1 MDLHG
6 KIAVVT
12 GAGSGIG
19 AAVTARFLEAGAALV
34 GVDRQAPPLPPE
46 VQARHAG
53 RCRGLIG
60 DVAEEATA
68 REFVRAALDGFGRL
82 DVLVNNAGV
91 SVVKP
96 IHEHT
101 PEEWDRVMAVNV
113 KSIYWAARHVIPV
126 MRRQGGGVILNTASI
141 SGVVGIP
148 GQGAYAPSK
157 GAVVQLT
164 RQMAVEYARDG
175 IRVNAIGPGT
185 VDTPLLRRAAAD
197 SGDPEAFLQ
206 GLRDGHPVGRIADVA
221 EIAPLYVFLASDE
234 ARFIT
239 GAVVMIDGGYT
250 AR

>member
-6 KIAVVT
+6 KVAVVT

-19 AAVTARFLEAGAALV
+19 AAVAARFLEAGAAV
-34 GVDRQAPPLPPE
+34 IGVDRQTPPLPPE
-46 VQARHAG
+46 VQARHDA
-53 RCRGLIG
+53 RCRGLVG
-60 DVAEEATA
+60 DVAEEVTA
-68 REFVRAALDGFGRL
+68 RAFVRAAVDGFGRL
-82 DVLVNNAGV
+82 DVLVNNAGLAV
-91 SVVKP
+91 AKAL
-96 IHEHT
+96 HEHT

-113 KSIYWAARHVIPV
+113 TSIYWAARHVIPV
-126 MRRQGGGVILNTASI
+126 MQRQGGGVILNTASI
-141 SGVVGIP
+141 SGVIGIP

-175 IRVNAIGPGT
+175 IRVNAIGPGS

-197 SGDPEAFLQ
+197 TDHPEAFVQ
-206 GLRDGHPVGRIADVA
+206 SLRDGHPLGRIAEAA
-221 EIAPLYVFLASDE
+221 EIAPLYLFLASDE